1 MRHEPEVSRRIVE
14 RWAAPLAL
22 WSEVGEES
30 YDLCRLALADP
41 GERAPDWST
50 LVAQLHELGLVC
62 PGASDG
68 RLAFR
73 EEPRRMLLSALEAG
87 PGASATKSSLI
98 EAWLR
103 GSDAQETATIA
114 GWALELQHWTELGLI
129 WVMASHRHSY
139 PGVLDIIPIYAGL
152 PDDVRRDHPVLS
164 LAAAI
169 ARGIAGKNWFTH
181 PWAARE
187 VVRDGILFHSRWRS
201 HASTD
206 KAVIAGALWMLVQ
219 RQLPGASDEP
229 ALARLAATKA
239 AVLDRILD
247 ANASQDPPGEY
258 ALQLFHVAAA
268 ETSVGLDDLTRG
280 TAEAD
285 IATMLGD
292 GPLKVLSGG
301 LRSVCQELLGQP
313 STPRTSP
320 SHPGS
325 ARPAAGRTPPLR
337 YAGTLARG
345 MRGLAELEKDVTA
358 SALAAIP
365 DSPEIGAPY
374 AVLRAWVEAMFGVLW
389 GDSDVALAKLDWVQ
403 HTVSASALRE
413 PLTCR
418 LLTSARI
425 QLLIQLGAVEQAEA
439 AVSTL
444 SGPEQWLHLSRLHL
458 WSGAADQAAS
468 VATAGIYDTATPS
481 TDRQHL
487 LAVKASS
494 LLVDRHAEPRSR
506 DAAIQAS
513 AAFSFRA
520 DNYLPMALL
529 PTSVGLRLLE
539 QFAAHPEWDP
549 SGRSA
554 SPLLRRFEGLAR
566 REGSGWPDI
575 QLTSRESVLLPL
587 LATTATIPEI
597 AERLGVSV
605 HTVRKQV
612 ATLRAKFG
620 APTRAELVNR
630 ADRAGTSAPGS
641 ATGFG
646 DGRRTESGSREHETG
661 RVT

>member
-1 MRHEPEVSRRIVE
+1 MHEPEVTRRIVE

-22 WSEVGEES
+22 WPEVGEES
-30 YDLCRLALADP
+30 YRLCRLALADP
-41 GERAPDWST
+41 GERAPDWPG
-50 LVAQLHELGLVC
+50 LVAQLHELGLVR

-68 RLAFR
+68 RVVFR
-73 EEPRRMLLSALEAG
+73 DGPRRTLLSALEAG
-87 PGASATKSSLI
+87 PGARATKSLLI

-114 GWALELQHWTELGLI
+114 GWALELQQWTELGLI

-139 PGVLDIIPIYAGL
+139 PGILGVIPVFAGL

-164 LAAAI
+164 LAAGI
-169 ARGIAGKNWFTH
+169 ARGIAGKHWFTH
-181 PWAARE
+181 PWAGRE
-187 VVRDGILFHSRWRS
+187 IGRDGILFHSRWRS
-201 HASTD
+201 HVCTD

-219 RQLPGASDEP
+219 RQLPGASGEP
-229 ALARLAATKA
+229 ALIRLAATKS
-239 AVLDRILD
+239 AVLDRIRQ
-247 ANASQDPPGEY
+247 ANASEDPPGEY

-280 TAEAD
+280 AAEAD
-285 IATMLGD
+285 VATMLGD
-292 GPLKVLSGG
+292 GPLQVLSGG
-301 LRSVCQELLGQP
+301 LRAVCQELLGQP

-320 SHPGS
+320 LQPAG
-325 ARPAAGRTPPLR
+325 ARPAPGRTPPLR
-337 YAGTLARG
+337 YASVLARG
-345 MRGLAELEKDVTA
+345 MRGLAELDEDVTA
-358 SALAAIP
+358 SVLAAVP

-374 AVLRAWVEAMFGVLW
+374 AVLRAWVEAMRGVLW
-389 GDSDVALAKLDWVQ
+389 GDSEVALAKLDWVQ
-403 HTVSASALRE
+403 HTISASVLRE
-413 PLTCR
+413 PLTRR
-418 LLTSARI
+418 LFTSVRI
-425 QLLIQLGAVEQAEA
+425 QLLTQLGAVEQADA
-439 AVSTL
+439 AIWAL
-444 SGPEQWLHLSRLHL
+444 PAPEQWLHRSRVHL
-458 WSGAADQAAS
+458 WSGDADQAAS
-468 VATAGIYDTATPS
+468 VATAGIYDAATPS
-481 TDRQHL
+481 ADRQHL

-513 AAFSFRA
+513 AGYSFRA
-520 DNYLPMALL
+520 DNYLPVALL

-554 SPLLRRFEGLAR
+554 APLLRRFDGLAR

-587 LATTATIPEI
+587 LATSATIPEI

-620 APTRAELVNR
+620 APTRAELVHR
-630 ADRAGTSAPGS
+630 ADRAGVSAPTS
-641 ATGFG
+641 ATGSRTAG
-646 DGRRTESGSREHETG
+646 ESTSARRENETAG
-661 RVT
+661 